1 MRVSQIAEN
10 IKKRVEELT
19 RTQQII
25 LKNLGDMAKTEEW
38 YMDDP
43 IVTFENTLRQMLG
56 KRDKHG
62 NYKHNL
68 PEIESSNCED
78 KRGRGAYRR

>member
-1 MRVSQIAEN
+1 
-10 IKKRVEELT
+10 
-19 RTQQII
+19 
-25 LKNLGDMAKTEEW
+25 MAKTEEW

-68 PEIESSNCED
+68 PEIEAAIARIKEGEEHIED
-78 KRGRGAYRR
+78 EIMEDPYKYYRKD